1 MSKLN
6 IKEEMRSIDQ
16 KDRGWYDTLSDE
28 EKKKIGLW
36 LLMRYTSNATGEDAE
51 HYLEWTNEAVNVHF
65 NTIRK
70 HPQLQYLLM
79 QLVGVGSTTY
89 HPWLQP
95 GKAQKKNKLQT
106 WLTVQYPHLNDDEID
121 IMISSGPEPLKALL
135 REHGLKD
142 KEIKDLI
149 GKLK

>member
-6 IKEEMRSIDQ
+6 IKEEMRAIDV
-16 KDRGWYDTLSDE
+16 KDRTWYESLTDE
-28 EKKKIGLW
+28 EKKKLGLW
-36 LLMRYTSNATGEDAE
+36 LLMRYTSNVQGKEAE

-70 HPQLQYLLM
+70 HPQLQFQLM
-79 QLVGVGSTTY
+79 QLVGIGSTVY
-89 HPWLQP
+89 HPWIQP
-95 GKAQKKNKLQT
+95 GKAGKKNKLQS
-106 WLTVQYPHLNDDEID
+106 WFAEHYSHLNDDELD
-121 IMISSGPEPLKALL
+121 IMLSSTKAELKQLL
-135 REHGLKD
+135 EEHGLKN